1 MLIFVI
7 SVITFGLFLLSLYFY
22 RQLVGMSDVLNII
35 EKQVA
40 ADMETRAHQLCL
52 LAYEAQRFG
61 NSMERISLDEEIQDF
76 LHLYIE
82 DYQAEVAKKIK
93 QHKISEISAYGFIKL
108 DKD

>member
-1 MLIFVI
+1 MLIFFVCAI
-7 SVITFGLFLLSLYFY
+7 MFSALLLSLHFY
-22 RQLVGMSDVLNII
+22 MQLVGSSKALNII

-40 ADMETRAHQLCL
+40 ADMQMRAHQLCL

-61 NSMERISLDEEIQDF
+61 NSREKAALDDEFQDF

-93 QHKISEISAYGFIKL
+93 EHNINEISAYGFINLSK
-108 DKD
+108 